1 MEFDRLSESDENGI
15 REMSGMATA
24 ILREYYDPLLG
35 KEQNDYMLDLFQSVR
50 GITDQLRHGYRYYFV
65 REDGRNIGFMAFFPR
80 EDHMYL
86 SKLYLKKEFRGK
98 GIGAKM
104 LEHVEG
110 IARRSGAACVHLE
123 VNVLRTTAQE
133 FYRSHGYEVKEQL
146 EYYRVIMQKR
156 LCDKTLSIKRPIIR
170 VVPAHARER
179 MI

>member
-1 MEFDRLSESDENGI
+1 MSDGACGSIGLVPVIPGQAEAITEMARPIFDEVYAATPKDVVDEFFQLTQTPERI
-15 REMSGMATA
+15 REQIASGT
-24 ILREYYDPLLG
+24 EYFFIMYDGERAGYLAYHPDDLG
-35 KEQNDYMLDLFQSVR
+35 
-50 GITDQLRHGYRYYFV
+50 
-65 REDGRNIGFMAFFPR
+65 
-80 EDHMYL
+80 MYL

-110 IARRSGAACVHLE
+110 IARGSGAACVHLE

-156 LCDKTLSIKRPIIR
+156 L
-170 VVPAHARER
+170 
-179 MI
+179 